1 MSTAVMHDT
10 LTERKLPMDARSYG
24 EELRTTLVC
33 VDSYDDGVLRG
44 RFYNPY
50 LLAGTTFLSLSQF
63 LQEFEQALDHI
74 DFPKAFTITRTF
86 ATPPN
91 KPQPFP
97 YHNAL

>member
-1 MSTAVMHDT
+1 
-10 LTERKLPMDARSYG
+10 MDAWSYG

-86 ATPPN
+86 ATPQTNRNHSHITMPCR
-91 KPQPFP
+91 QPCHICSANP
-97 YHNAL
+97 IPTKC